1 MSLVTERRVA
11 DCLDPEKVAYWYF
24 RLNGFLQIENF
35 VVHEVAGGQRGNQ
48 RTDADL
54 LGVRFRHR
62 REFLIDRPQD
72 PMEDDPRLLLS
83 PDLDDVVI
91 VEVKANQQCA
101 LNGPWTNPTDRNMHR
116 VLAAIGLAPQD
127 AIDEVAERIYRDGC
141 LIFRGTRIRLVAI
154 GDRQNSELGETYYGV
169 VQLSWDD
176 VLGFIYERFQRY
188 RNQKRNVHQWD
199 DSGRLLKRFAEETR
213 PRDNPS
219 AFVNHARKAM
229 QRWLDRPNTAP
240 ASHRLPETG

>member
-1 MSLVTERRVA
+1 MPI
-11 DCLDPEKVAYWYF
+11 LDPEKVAYWYF

-35 VVHEVAGGQRGNQ
+35 VVHEVAGKQRGNQ

-62 REFLIDRPQD
+62 SEFLIDRPQE
-72 PMEDDPRLLLS
+72 PMEDDPHLLLS

-127 AIDEVAERIYRDGC
+127 AIDEVAKRIYDDGC
-141 LIFRGTRIRLVAI
+141 IIFSGTRIRLVAI
-154 GDRQNSELGETYYGV
+154 GDRQNSNLGQTYQGV
-169 VQLSWDD
+169 VQLTWDD
-176 VLGFIYERFQRY
+176 VLGFIYARFHRY
-188 RNQKRNVHQWD
+188 QSQKRNVHQWD
-199 DSGRLLKRFAEETR
+199 ASGHLLKRFAKENR
-213 PRDNPS
+213 RRDDPS
-219 AFVNHARKAM
+219 AFVDHARKAM
-229 QRWLDRPNTAP
+229 QHWLDRRNAAAPN
-240 ASHRLPETG
+240 ASHCLLKTR